1 MDILSQIWEIANH
14 LDNYLAI
21 ITTEYG
27 NVTYLFLFA
36 LILLETNF
44 VLTPI
49 LPGVTVLFA
58 AGTIAATGKLDPYAL
73 FGILSA
79 AVFIGDM
86 FNYLVGHRLGDRAY
100 KMDNKFIRPSY
111 IKFTEDF
118 FNKHGSTTMFLAR
131 YFPIVRTFAPFVAG
145 IVGMKFS
152 RFFISSFLSALLYIL
167 LYVGAG
173 YFFGHI
179 PFVKDNLTLTLF
191 IVAFASVIPA
201 GYKGLH
207 KYLKHRHLTKKG

>member
-1 MDILSQIWEIANH
+1 MDFLGQIWEIVNH
-14 LDNYLAI
+14 LDNYLSLL
-21 ITTEYG
+21 TTEYG
-27 NVTYLFLFA
+27 NVTYLFLFI

-58 AGTIAATGKLDPYAL
+58 AGTIAAYGQLDPFAL
-73 FGILSA
+73 FTLFTA

-86 FNYLVGHRLGDRAY
+86 INYAIGKRLGDRAY
-100 KMDNKFIRPSY
+100 QMNNRFIKPSY
-111 IKFTEDF
+111 IKATEDF
-118 FNKHGSTTMFLAR
+118 FHKHGSTTMFLAR

-145 IVGMKFS
+145 IVKMKFS
-152 RFFISSFLSALLYIL
+152 TFFLSSLLSAMMYIL

-179 PFVKDNLTLTLF
+179 PFVKNNLTLTLF

-201 GYKGLH
+201 GYKGIH
-207 KYLKHRHLTKKG
+207 KYIKHRHITKKG

>member
-1 MDILSQIWEIANH
+1 MDFLGQIWEVVNH
-14 LDNYLAI
+14 LDNYLSLL
-21 ITTEYG
+21 TTEYG
-27 NVTYLFLFA
+27 NVTYLFLFI

-44 VLTPI
+44 VLTPL

-58 AGTIAATGKLDPYAL
+58 AGTIAANGQLDPYAL
-73 FGILSA
+73 FTLFTA

-86 FNYLVGHRLGDRAY
+86 INYAIGKRLGDRAY
-100 KMDNKFIRPSY
+100 QMNNRFIKPSY
-111 IKFTEDF
+111 IKYTEDF
-118 FNKHGSTTMFLAR
+118 FRKHGSTTMFLAR

-145 IVGMKFS
+145 IVKMKFS
-152 RFFISSFLSALLYIL
+152 RFFLSSLLSAMMYIL

-179 PFVKDNLTLTLF
+179 PFVKNNLTLTLF

-201 GYKGLH
+201 GYKGIH
-207 KYLKHRHLTKKG
+207 KYIKHRNITKKG